1 MMRQRS
7 LKGWIILHYSGLK
20 WSAIPLTAFQIRRGG
35 QVGKTVRVITL
46 NLNIHRRGV
55 ARALTMKR
63 TRPRRQ
69 SAVQCPRAWSYSDTT
84 MSRNYELMPWRA
96 GS

>member
-20 WSAIPLTAFQIRRGG
+20 WSAIPLTAFQIRRGR
-35 QVGKTVRVITL
+35 QVGQNGPRNHVKFKYSSARCSTRV
-46 NLNIHRRGV
+46 NHEENS
-55 ARALTMKR
+55 
-63 TRPRRQ
+63 PRRQ